1 MLHTSLGFHT
11 FTIFQTITRI
21 EANNLLNQFKE
32 YSQKT
37 GNIKIFLSKN
47 KIDLMKEYCICYIKK
62 EIGITWYIPFYND
75 VKFKCCQIR
84 AVINPKI
91 LIGTN
96 DYVTATT
103 EKDLDRVLFEFQK
116 NAMEVSKQLADMQRY
131 CFHRIDY
138 CINFDLEEL
147 GDYEPLFFMSLIQR
161 SNIPNCF
168 KEKKEY
174 DTISHRKK
182 GYIESF
188 YLKSDSVTVNCYCK
202 YLQLKKQF
210 PTCSNIEQSQYIIR
224 FEIQCSYKKVYN
236 MIHRNKKYESF
247 EQAFYDMLSNEQ
259 AQYIIEKYYKSIIML
274 GDYYTLKEAK
284 KRVQS
289 SCYSKKKKE
298 YLIDVLTT
306 IAKSRGVMKAKEKLS
321 KKEKTKFNKALKE
334 LQKIGINPVVLP
346 KRSKMNCIPNLL
358 ESYINS

>member
-1 MLHTSLGFHT
+1 
-11 FTIFQTITRI
+11 
-21 EANNLLNQFKE
+21 
-32 YSQKT
+32 
-37 GNIKIFLSKN
+37 
-47 KIDLMKEYCICYIKK
+47 
-62 EIGITWYIPFYND
+62 
-75 VKFKCCQIR
+75 
-84 AVINPKI
+84 
-91 LIGTN
+91 
-96 DYVTATT
+96 
-103 EKDLDRVLFEFQK
+103 
-116 NAMEVSKQLADMQRY
+116 
-131 CFHRIDY
+131 
-138 CINFDLEEL
+138 
-147 GDYEPLFFMSLIQR
+147 
-161 SNIPNCF
+161 
-168 KEKKEY
+168 
-174 DTISHRKK
+174 
-182 GYIESF
+182 
-188 YLKSDSVTVNCYCK
+188 
-202 YLQLKKQF
+202 
-210 PTCSNIEQSQYIIR
+210 
-224 FEIQCSYKKVYN
+224 

-274 GDYYTLKEAK
+274 GDYYTLKKAK